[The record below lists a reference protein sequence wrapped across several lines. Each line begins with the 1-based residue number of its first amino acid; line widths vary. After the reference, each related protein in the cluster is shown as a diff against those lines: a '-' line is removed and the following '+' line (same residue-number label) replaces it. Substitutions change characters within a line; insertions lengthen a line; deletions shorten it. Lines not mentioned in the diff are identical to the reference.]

1 MRWRRRRTKPS
12 VQIYD
17 AAPYETQVIEV
28 NFDTVE
34 AERQLQHANQQL
46 ELTRYYPRVI
56 TKKWVMTVKLRFRK
70 NS

>member
-34 AERQLQHANQQL
+34 AERQLQHANQQHD
-46 ELTRYYPRVI
+46 RA
-56 TKKWVMTVKLRFRK
+56 
-70 NS
+70 